1 MIGVWDEDGGGRVGD
16 VGEIRRTNKTLEK
29 DTEVVNMSRI
39 DVKRSRVCDG
49 FKTPAG
55 EEHKG

>member
-1 MIGVWDEDGGGRVGD
+1 MVSVGDQDGGDGIGS
-16 VGEIRRTNKTLEK
+16 VGEIRRTNKTLEN

-39 DVKRSRVCDG
+39 DEKRSRVCDG

-55 EEHKG
+55 VEHEG